1 MLQSEGKI
9 IKQMQQRAE
18 GTVNCE
24 GLFRGKHNKLQ
35 MQMEAVAT
43 MEKGGRGGERR
54 KRKSCLQLKRR
65 RWKAKLEKSSFY
77 LLEKCQN

>member
-18 GTVNCE
+18 GAVNCE

-43 MEKGGRGGERR
+43 METGRERWR
-54 KRKSCLQLKRR
+54 KKKKEIVSAVEASAMEGKIG
-65 RWKAKLEKSSFY
+65 KIA
-77 LLEKCQN
+77 LLSA